1 MTTIAP
7 PTTPTSGTASSTG
20 SASALNQLSGNF
32 DTFLQLLTTQ
42 LQNQDPTAPMD
53 TNQFTQQLVEYSQVE
68 QQISGNSKLD
78 SLISLGQGHSN
89 TEAVSYLGK
98 HVTLTNGTAAL
109 TNGAANWT
117 YSLPSS
123 AATNTLTVTDA
134 NGKVV
139 YAANGETAAG
149 AHQFAWNG
157 QDNGGNQLPDGAYTL
172 TVTPTATDGTT
183 LSPQVASTGTVS
195 QVDLTGSS
203 PQLMIGSTE
212 FPLTDVSA
220 ISP

>member
-1 MTTIAP
+1 
-7 PTTPTSGTASSTG
+7 
-20 SASALNQLSGNF
+20 
-32 DTFLQLLTTQ
+32 
-42 LQNQDPTAPMD
+42 MD

-89 TEAVSYLGK
+89 TESVSYLGK

-183 LSPQVASTGTVS
+183 LSPQIASTGTVS